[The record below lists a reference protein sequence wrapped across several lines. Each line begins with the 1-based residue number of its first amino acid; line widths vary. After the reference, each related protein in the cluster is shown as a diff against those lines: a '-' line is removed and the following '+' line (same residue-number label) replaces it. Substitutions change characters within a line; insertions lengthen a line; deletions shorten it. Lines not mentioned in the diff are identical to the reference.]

1 MRSVWSFI
9 RGGMILSVLAVSIV
23 MALQPPAASAAT
35 PIYVRTDGD
44 DVECNGEADASYPG
58 GSGPL
63 PCAKLTVGAAI
74 TTVDPGGT
82 VMIGAGTFT
91 ENLVVS
97 KNLTL
102 DGAGRTSTILDGGGG
117 GSVVSVGGGL
127 SVSISELTI
136 QNGNASSGGGI
147 SNYGALTLT
156 DVKVANNQAT
166 IFGGGI
172 YHAST
177 TEKLLISLSTLEQNQ
192 ATGSGSGGGGIYAF
206 GTVTISDSILDQNTA
221 LAEGGGI
228 ALYGVDSLLD
238 MTNSTVSNNSTSE
251 NNSQGGGISTAQGSA
266 TIYGS
271 TITGNSVSGTNS
283 SGGGISTDTDMTLQF
298 SEVSGNTAVDSGGG
312 IRHWYG
318 NLNVS
323 DTIVRNNTVSDP
335 AGSGG
340 GIYASLGTVTLSNL
354 EVSGNTAADSGGG
367 IHSNAGISITNTTIS
382 GNSSHFGGGLLISS
396 SDPSSILN
404 STITANLD
412 PSGSGVGGLYVAT
425 AVTIK
430 NSIFAA
436 NASAECWDISGPNI
450 TSLGYNIEDT
460 DTCGFSATGDQPNT
474 DPLLGP
480 LADNG
485 GSTQTHAPLPGSPA
499 IDGGTNAGCPATDQ
513 RGVSRPIDGD
523 TNGTATC
530 DVGAVEELIKLFLPM
545 IMR

>member
-1 MRSVWSFI
+1 MQ
-9 RGGMILSVLAVSIV
+9 VSRNRMGLLLGVIAIVV
-23 MALQPPAASAAT
+23 MAVAFPQLSYAAT
-35 PIYVRTDGD
+35 PIYVRIDGND
-44 DVECNGEADASYPG
+44 AECNGEADAAYPG

-63 PCAKLTVGAAI
+63 PCAKLTVSAAI

-127 SVSISELTI
+127 SVSITELTI
-136 QNGNASSGGGI
+136 QNGSAATGGGI

-156 DVKVANNQAT
+156 DVKLANNQAT

-177 TEKLLISLSTLEQNQ
+177 TEKLLITLSTLEQNQ
-192 ATGSGSGGGGIYAF
+192 ATGSGSGGGGIYTY
-206 GTVTISDSILDQNTA
+206 GPVTMSDCTIDQNSA
-221 LAEGGGI
+221 MYEGGGI
-228 ALYGVDSLLD
+228 ALYGADSLLD
-238 MTNSTVSNNSTSE
+238 MTTCTVSDNSISE
-251 NNSQGGGISTAQGSA
+251 AGGSGAGISSSLGSV

-271 TITGNSVSGTNS
+271 TITGNTASGLNS
-283 SGGGISTDTDMTLQF
+283 DGGGISTNTSTVVQF
-298 SEVSGNTAVDSGGG
+298 SEVSGNSAVDSGGG
-312 IRHWYG
+312 IKHGYG

-323 DTIVRNNTVSDP
+323 NTIVRNNTVSDP
-335 AGSGG
+335 SGSGG

-382 GNSSHFGGGLLISS
+382 GNSSKFGGGLTISS

-404 STITANLD
+404 STVTSNLD

-425 AVTIK
+425 ALTIK
-430 NSIFAA
+430 NTIFAA
-436 NASAECWDISGPNI
+436 NADDECWDISGPNI

-460 DTCGFSATGDQPNT
+460 NTCGFSAIGDRPNT

-485 GSTQTHAPLPGSPA
+485 GPTQTHAPLPGSPA
-499 IDGGTNAGCPATDQ
+499 IDGGTNTGCPSTDQ

-523 TNGTATC
+523 VNGTATC
-530 DVGAVEELIKLFLPM
+530 DVGAVEELIKLFLPL

>member
-1 MRSVWSFI
+1 MRATGAWI
-9 RGGMILSVLAVSIV
+9 RVGMVLGLVGVLALLL
-23 MALQPPAASAAT
+23 MWPQLTHAAT
-35 PIYVRTDGD
+35 PIYIRTDGND
-44 DVECNGEADASYPG
+44 AECNGEADVAYPG

-63 PCAKLTVGAAI
+63 PCAKLTVSAGI
-74 TTVDPGGT
+74 TTVDAGGT

-102 DGAGRTSTILDGGGG
+102 DGAGRTSTFLDGGGG

-192 ATGSGSGGGGIYAF
+192 ATGSGSVGGGIYAN
-206 GTVTISDSILDQNTA
+206 GPVTISDSTLDQNTA

-271 TITGNSVSGTNS
+271 TINGNSVSGTNS

-312 IRHWYG
+312 IMHWYG
-318 NLNVS
+318 SLNVS

-382 GNSSHFGGGLLISS
+382 GNSSRFGGGLLISS

-412 PSGSGVGGLYVAT
+412 PSGSGAGGLYVAT
-425 AVTIK
+425 ALTIK
-430 NSIFAA
+430 NSIFGA

-460 DTCGFSATGDQPNT
+460 DTCGFSTTGDQPNT

-480 LADNG
+480 LANNG
-485 GSTQTHAPLPGSPA
+485 GPTQTHAPLPGSPA
-499 IDGGTNAGCPATDQ
+499 IDGGTNTGCPATDQ

-530 DVGAVEELIKLFLPM
+530 DVGAVELQVKIYLPLIS
-545 IMR
+545 R

>member
-44 DVECNGEADASYPG
+44 DVECNGEADAAYPG
-58 GSGPL
+58 GLGPL

-127 SVSISELTI
+127 TVSISELTI

-177 TEKLLISLSTLEQNQ
+177 TEKLLISISTLEQNQ

-323 DTIVRNNTVSDP
+323 NTIVRNNTVSDP

-480 LADNG
+480 LTDNG

-530 DVGAVEELIKLFLPM
+530 DVGAVEELIKLFLPL
-545 IMR
+545 IVR